1 MLYIGLE
8 KIQKALERSP
18 RGAFPGMLVNLSKP
32 VTKDGVRGG
41 RLETSMQNIA
51 DALEGFSAPGERLP
65 PSRWGELPT
74 FVLYSSRRRITS
86 SAKKKRDVTREPSA
100 QNLAQ
105 TPDGSFLDL
114 LRNAADLLDACGVE
128 HPAHDGGD
136 VRTYLDRGPGFIFC
150 ADPAIGPLWDVT
162 AQKIRGGKLHDRA
175 EVRLEIAEA
184 QWENVEV
191 DGSLLVAATAP
202 LGGTGDGGDVS
213 VFDDTKCGRARLLD
227 VTVRNKGVDWGAPG
241 TQAWSATLTRVESCT
256 VTLHGDAEIDA
267 RGVVLRGDV
276 TYDVP
281 AGKRLELFAGPG
293 GPEDVVERWSDL
305 RADGKPSWQWRY
317 ALGEGGKVEIALRE
331 AVPLAPGSVGKENVA
346 PATVTRGVSAR
357 ETPTGERSSLSNG
370 FVTRKGTVGKA
381 AAPVNAKTAEK
392 RAPTS
397 R

>member
-1 MLYIGLE
+1 M
-8 KIQKALERSP
+8 
-18 RGAFPGMLVNLSKP
+18 NLSKP

-136 VRTYLDRGPGFIFC
+136 VRTYRDRGPGFLFC
-150 ADPAIGPLWDVT
+150 ADPASGPLWDVT

-184 QWENVEV
+184 LWENVEV

-256 VTLHGDAEIDA
+256 VTLHGDAGRTRRA
-267 RGVVLRGDV
+267 ASALRGDV
-276 TYDVP
+276 TNDVP
-281 AGKRLELFAGPG
+281 AGKRRELSAGPG
-293 GPEDVVERWSDL
+293 GPEDVAERWSDL

-317 ALGEGGKVEIALRE
+317 ALGEGGRWRPRCAE
-331 AVPLAPGSVGKENVA
+331 AVPSALEASLKEIA
-346 PATVTRGVSAR
+346 ATATVTRAPPRNTDRRAIEPVERVRHAR
-357 ETPTGERSSLSNG
+357 GRSG
-370 FVTRKGTVGKA
+370 WPPR
-381 AAPVNAKTAEK
+381 
-392 RAPTS
+392 R
-397 R
+397 